1 MLPSMTHNAHFIGNQ
16 WVSTL
21 SGETLP
27 VLNPSSG
34 EIFARIARGNRAD
47 IDAAVACARQAFAG
61 LWGRLSAL
69 ERGRMLARWG
79 EAIRANQDELA
90 NIESGDTG
98 KPLRQARVDVVAL
111 ARYVEFYGG
120 AADTLHGQ
128 TLPYQEGDT
137 ILTIREPHGVT
148 AHIIAWNHPM
158 QIFGRSVGAA
168 LAAGNACV
176 VTPSENGCLSL
187 LRVVALAAEVGFPA
201 GALNIVTG
209 LGAEAGQALAE
220 HPDIDHLSFTGSPDT
235 GKRVAM
241 AGASHH
247 CPVTLELSGQSPQLV
262 FADADLDAAMPMLV
276 GAIIQNA
283 GQTLSAGSRVLIER
297 SIYEPLLEQLAQR
310 FAQLRAGPADLDLDL
325 GPLVSRTQQ
334 QRVWDLLSDAQAD
347 GIAIMAQ
354 GEVIDEAPAKG
365 YYQAPVLFRDVPPA
379 SRLWQDE
386 VFGPV
391 LSAAAFD
398 SEDEA
403 VALANA
409 TPYGLV
415 ASVWTR
421 DGARQLRLARRLD
434 AGQIFINH
442 DGTGGGVELPS
453 GDVRHSGH
461 GREKGFVALYGFT
474 RIKTVAMRHG

>member
-1 MLPSMTHNAHFIGNQ
+1 MLPSLTHNEHFIGNR
-16 WVSTL
+16 WVSTV

-27 VLNPSSG
+27 VLNPSNG

-47 IDAAVACARQAFAG
+47 IATAVACARQAFTG
-61 LWGRLSAL
+61 PWGGLSAP
-69 ERGRMLARWG
+69 ERARMLARWG
-79 EAIRANQDELA
+79 EAILANQDELA
-90 NIESGDTG
+90 GIESSNTG
-98 KPLRQARVDVVAL
+98 KPLKQARVDVVAL

-128 TLPYQEGDT
+128 TIPYQEGDT
-137 ILTIREPHGVT
+137 ILTIRAPHGVT
-148 AHIIAWNHPM
+148 AHLIAWNDPM

-187 LRVVALAAEVGFPA
+187 LRVAALAAEVGFPA

-220 HPDIDHLSFTGSPDT
+220 HPDIDHISFTGSPDT
-235 GKRVAM
+235 GKRVAI

-247 CPVTLELSGQSPQLV
+247 CPVTLELSGKSPQLV
-262 FADADLDAAMPMLV
+262 FADADLDAVMPMLV
-276 GAIIQNA
+276 GAINQNA
-283 GQTLSAGSRVLIER
+283 GQTLSAGSLVLIER
-297 SIYEPLLEQLAQR
+297 SVYEPLLERLAQR

-325 GPLVSRTQQ
+325 GPLVSQTQQ
-334 QRVWDLLSDAQAD
+334 QRVWDFLSDAQAD

-391 LSAAAFD
+391 LSAAAFE

-409 TPYGLV
+409 IPYGLV

-421 DGARQLRLARRLD
+421 DGARQLRLARRLE

-442 DGTGGGVELPS
+442 VGAGGGVELPS
-453 GDVRHSGH
+453 GGVRHSGH
-461 GREKGFVALYGFT
+461 GRETGFEALYGFT